1 MLCILYLKSIQA
13 DKYRLIDATITTGD
27 QMWCFAAVAAAT
39 TFSYEVQATATTAK
53 TKNNTVQ
60 VWE

>member
-1 MLCILYLKSIQA
+1 
-13 DKYRLIDATITTGD
+13 
-27 QMWCFAAVAAAT
+27 MWCFAAVAAAT